1 MASEKYL
8 DTALFTT
15 EEWEN
20 HQKNTV
26 YLDPW
31 EQHLVLWDCLE
42 LLIIEKR
49 EQPFV
54 CVWGGEFMRLF

>member
-1 MASEKYL
+1 MLQVASEKHL

-15 EEWEN
+15 EERDN

-31 EQHLVLWDCLE
+31 EHHLVLWDCLE

-49 EQPFV
+49 EHLV
-54 CVWGGEFMRLF
+54 CVWRGVDL